1 MYNLV
6 ADIGGTNS
14 RFAMCKYGEVELFEP
29 RKYANSAYKSLG
41 EVMQHY
47 INEVNITPTS
57 ACLAVAGPAHQDEVS
72 LTNIDWRFSVSDYR
86 KHFNLQHLRLTN
98 DFTALAMS
106 VPYLLAQNIKQ
117 VGGTQQATPNM
128 PISVLGPGTGLGVSG
143 LLPNGSGGYIAIQGE
158 GGNADFCPNSDEEI
172 ELYKMARAKL
182 GHVRTEDFVSGTG
195 LTLLHELRLEL
206 YGLPKSILKAE
217 APLKAEAS
225 LKAEEIAWQA
235 KMGAGVCRDT
245 IFTFCGMLGSFAG
258 NHALNLGAFGGVY
271 IGGGVAPQLEELF
284 EASPFRSRF
293 EAKGRFKDYVSGIPT
308 YIMLSHSRNA
318 LIGAA
323 ALLNNVDG

>member
-14 RFAMCKYGEVELFEP
+14 RFAMCRKGDVELVEP
-29 RKYANSAYKSLG
+29 RKYPNYDFKSLCD
-41 EVMQHY
+41 VMQTY
-47 INEVNITPTS
+47 IDEVQIKPAN
-57 ACLAVAGPAHQDEVS
+57 ACLAVAGPAHLDEVA
-72 LTNIDWRFSVSDYR
+72 LTNIDWRFSVSKYR
-86 KHFNLQHLRLTN
+86 NKFNLNALKLTN

-106 VPYLLAQNIKQ
+106 VPYLAAQNVRQI
-117 VGGTQQATPNM
+117 GGAQAAIPNM

-143 LLPNGSGGYIAIQGE
+143 LLPNGMGGYVAIQGE
-158 GGNADFCPNSDEEI
+158 GGNADFCPNTDEEI
-172 ELYKMARAKL
+172 ELYKMARTRL
-182 GHVRTEDFVSGTG
+182 HHVRTEDFVSGSG

-206 YGLPKSILKAE
+206 HGLPKAI
-217 APLKAEAS
+217 

-235 KMGAGVCRDT
+235 KMGAGACRDT

-271 IGGGVAPQLEELF
+271 IGGGVVPQLEELF
-284 EASPFRSRF
+284 DSSPFRERF
-293 EAKGRFKDYVSGIPT
+293 EAKGRFAKYVSAIPT

-323 ALLNNVDG
+323 AILNNYNK

>member
-14 RFAMCKYGEVELFEP
+14 RFAMCKKGDIELIEP
-29 RKYANSAYKSLG
+29 RKYPNSEFKSLG
-41 EVMQHY
+41 DVMQKY
-47 INEVNITPTS
+47 IEEVQIKPSNS
-57 ACLAVAGPAHQDEVS
+57 CLAVAGPAHLDEVR
-72 LTNIDWRFSVSDYR
+72 LTNIDWRFSVSDYCN
-86 KHFNLQHLRLTN
+86 KFNLSALKLTN

-106 VPYLLAQNIKQ
+106 VPYLAAQNVRQI
-117 VGGTQQATPNM
+117 GGAQAAIPDM

-143 LLPNGSGGYIAIQGE
+143 LLPNGTGGYVAIQGE

-172 ELYKMARAKL
+172 ELYKMARLRL
-182 GHVRTEDFVSGTG
+182 GHVRTEDFVSGSG
-195 LTLLHELRLEL
+195 LTLLHELRLHL
-206 YGLPKSILKAE
+206 NGLPE
-217 APLKAEAS
+217 AI

-235 KMGAGVCRDT
+235 KMGAGSCRDT

-284 EASPFRSRF
+284 DSSPFRERF
-293 EAKGRFKDYVSGIPT
+293 EAKGRFAKYVSNIPT

-323 ALLNNVDG
+323 AILNNNVS